1 MRKPRRRNRYLKWM
15 RHAEPVYQ
23 NPESIWFM
31 FFANKLLMCR
41 KTEDTS
47 SANGIDNW
55 DSKERHDN

>member
-1 MRKPRRRNRYLKWM
+1 M

-31 FFANKLLMCR
+31 FFANTLLMCR
-41 KTEDTS
+41 KTEDTN
-47 SANGIDNW
+47 SANSIGNW